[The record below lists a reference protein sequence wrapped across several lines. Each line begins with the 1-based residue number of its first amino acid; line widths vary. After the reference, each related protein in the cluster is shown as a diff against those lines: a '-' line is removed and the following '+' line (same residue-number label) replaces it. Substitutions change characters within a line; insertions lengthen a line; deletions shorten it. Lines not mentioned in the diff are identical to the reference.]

1 MSDQNLLI
9 GKGPLMYIV
18 QPNLDIGT
26 GRMQKSFITKKNKNV
41 VQIDHDGKMS
51 YEQAAEADKVAEKV
65 SEKSR
70 IKNNKQEATVAQVE
84 LTEEKSQAI
93 VTGVRKPFK
102 DMTVD
107 EKINYLINR
116 PVYIPKIPCEVKTSD
131 ETFVGYVESYKNGVL
146 TLVSNSDLNGFRA
159 NSNEIVSIRLLGI

>member
-26 GRMQKSFITKKNKNV
+26 GRMQKSFITRKNNKV
-41 VQIDHDGKMS
+41 VQIDHDGKMT
-51 YEQAAEADKVAEKV
+51 YEKANEAEKKA
-65 SEKSR
+65 EKDAEVVISKKDR
-70 IKNNKQEATVAQVE
+70 REATVAQVVQ
-84 LTEEKSQAI
+84 TEEKPQAV

-107 EKINYLINR
+107 EKINYLVNR
-116 PVYIPKIPCEVKTSD
+116 PVYIPKIPCEVKTND
-131 ETFVGYVESYKNGVL
+131 ETFVGYVESYKNNVL

-159 NSNEIVSIRLLGI
+159 NSKDIVSIRLLGI